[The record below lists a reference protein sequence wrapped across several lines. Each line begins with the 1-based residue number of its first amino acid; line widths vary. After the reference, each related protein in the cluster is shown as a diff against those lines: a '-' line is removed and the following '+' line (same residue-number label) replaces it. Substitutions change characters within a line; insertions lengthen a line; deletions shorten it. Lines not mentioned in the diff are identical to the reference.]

1 MSGIVRLASA
11 EDGSESSV
19 PMPEIETAD
28 IESDQDTIT
37 SDSDITNTVDQEAN
51 NEAGVIGIENPD
63 EQNALSDEAE
73 SSIDE
78 DENLDA
84 EDLRIDDPTILPDST
99 ILYPLKNMWR
109 GVLSIM
115 TVDPVKKVQLKLRFA
130 NEKLIEAK
138 KISEKTDDSTM
149 IEKAIDNY
157 KDELGQVQSK
167 IASIKEMAE
176 DNTEVDNL
184 VGEIANNQ
192 IKHSVLFDRIEK
204 NLSEETSEK
213 FNAKIEIAR
222 NSIENGF
229 SEAVLTITE
238 SEKYGE
244 KLENT
249 IVNQNGSNFKYFKHL
264 EVLKRIEENMPEE
277 AKQGI
282 QQAQANVQIKF
293 ERDFTELSK
302 EKQEVFQYYVQNIGG
317 NEIRQFEVINDIEN
331 KMIPDTMR
339 TIVEE
344 AKGQNVIRIERRLQ
358 NPEFKEKSQQI
369 MKHLE
374 TGTMENMRVISEL
387 ENNLS
392 SDMATQIVEIK
403 TRTMNNFR
411 EEIKNAGNRIMN
423 NTSNSPVSNN
433 AGLANP
439 AAVHCENQGGRLK
452 SITDAQGTS
461 SMCVFVDGSECE
473 EWAFFRG
480 ECMDTDGAD
489 ISDTDISDTT
499 SEKPVKPIVEP
510 TVDVPVP
517 NNTRPDNISDNGR
530 RPLPVET
537 KVEQSILENTNTDS
551 ATEIQ
556 E

>member
-1 MSGIVRLASA
+1 
-11 EDGSESSV
+11 
-19 PMPEIETAD
+19 
-28 IESDQDTIT
+28 
-37 SDSDITNTVDQEAN
+37 
-51 NEAGVIGIENPD
+51 
-63 EQNALSDEAE
+63 
-73 SSIDE
+73 
-78 DENLDA
+78 
-84 EDLRIDDPTILPDST
+84 
-99 ILYPLKNMWR
+99 
-109 GVLSIM
+109 
-115 TVDPVKKVQLKLRFA
+115 
-130 NEKLIEAK
+130 
-138 KISEKTDDSTM
+138 
-149 IEKAIDNY
+149 
-157 KDELGQVQSK
+157 
-167 IASIKEMAE
+167 
-176 DNTEVDNL
+176 
-184 VGEIANNQ
+184 
-192 IKHSVLFDRIEK
+192 
-204 NLSEETSEK
+204 
-213 FNAKIEIAR
+213 
-222 NSIENGF
+222 
-229 SEAVLTITE
+229 
-238 SEKYGE
+238 
-244 KLENT
+244 
-249 IVNQNGSNFKYFKHL
+249 
-264 EVLKRIEENMPEE
+264 
-277 AKQGI
+277 
-282 QQAQANVQIKF
+282 
-293 ERDFTELSK
+293 
-302 EKQEVFQYYVQNIGG
+302 
-317 NEIRQFEVINDIEN
+317 
-331 KMIPDTMR
+331 
-339 TIVEE
+339 
-344 AKGQNVIRIERRLQ
+344 
-358 NPEFKEKSQQI
+358 
-369 MKHLE
+369 
-374 TGTMENMRVISEL
+374 MENMRVISEL

-510 TVDVPVP
+510 MVDVPVP